1 MLGHGGVASTG
12 VVAETAGAQTTFILQ
27 VTTAT
32 FAVAT
37 NPVLFQ
43 IQLLETVQA
52 YTVTT
57 VSVVFRVSLLETV
70 QTYTV
75 ATSAVGG
82 LLPLTVTPANYVVTT
97 YPVRDLNDYPSIL
110 IRGGGWQPAQPH
122 PGDNVALERRAKAK
136 EAEAERQAKAK
147 RDKQAQLALKR
158 KKAKQEAEKQA
169 QFRSEA
175 EARAREEFERR
186 KSQFPPPAGQLP
198 FGTEVPLESLGIP
211 GLGQVPVGL
220 PTGMPL
226 DHYGAMIDEVQ
237 DMQDA
242 LMAIHAINAQITEM
256 RDVQDALLA
265 ISIVQP
271 R

>member
-1 MLGHGGVASTG
+1 MLGHTGLVAPG
-12 VVAETAGAQTTFILQ
+12 LVAEPTGAQTFTLSIS
-27 VTTAT
+27 TAA
-32 FAVAT
+32 FSVAT
-37 NPVLFQ
+37 NAVLFRV
-43 IQLLETVQA
+43 QLLETVQA

-57 VSVVFRVSLLETV
+57 VAVVFQVRLLETV
-70 QTYTV
+70 QTYTI
-75 ATSAVGG
+75 TTNAVVGV
-82 LLPLTVTPANYVVTT
+82 LPMSITPAAYVITT
-97 YPVRDLNDYPSIL
+97 YPVRDLSDYPSIL
-110 IRGGGWQPAQPH
+110 KLGGGWQPAQPH
-122 PGDNVALERRAKAK
+122 PGDNVVLERRAKAK
-136 EAEAERQAKAK
+136 AAEAERQAKAK

-158 KKAKQEAEKQA
+158 NKAKEEAEKQA
-169 QFRSEA
+169 QLRTEA

-186 KSQFPPPAGQLP
+186 SAQFPPPAGQLP

-211 GLGQVPVGL
+211 GLGQAPAGL
-220 PTGMPL
+220 PTGLPL

-242 LMAIHAINAQITEM
+242 MMAIHAINAQITEM